1 MKNGLILAIALSI
14 LLHSC
19 YSYKSID
26 LRKTTLVVGKKYKI
40 KVNKK
45 FVKVK
50 LISFNDS
57 IANFQSGNTE
67 KQIKLSEIQKLKKRK
82 FSASKTVL
90 LPVSIL
96 IGSFTIIIIDGF
108 KINVYSDNSPTSFP

>member
-1 MKNGLILAIALSI
+1 MKNGLILAFVISY

-26 LRKTTLVVGKKYKI
+26 LRKTTVVVGKKYKI
-40 KVNKK
+40 LQNKK
-45 FVKVK
+45 FLKAK

-57 IANFQSGNTE
+57 IANFKRGNTE
-67 KQIKLSEIQKLKKRK
+67 KPINLSEIQKLKKRK

-90 LPVSIL
+90 LPVSII
-96 IGSFTIIIIDGF
+96 IGAFTIIIIDGF
-108 KINVYSDNSPTSFP
+108 KLGVYSDDSPISFP

>member
-1 MKNGLILAIALSI
+1 MALTVSF

-19 YSYKSID
+19 YSYKSVD
-26 LRKTTLVVGKKYKI
+26 LRKTALVVGKKYKI
-40 KVNKK
+40 KENKK
-45 FVKVK
+45 FLKVK
-50 LISFNDS
+50 LISCNDS
-57 IANFQSGNTE
+57 IANFQSGTTE

-96 IGSFTIIIIDGF
+96 IGAFTIIIIDGF
-108 KINVYSDNSPTSFP
+108 KINVYSDDSPTSFP